1 MEIIPIVN
9 IYLSNFFKQPSFST
23 TFEMTAH
30 GHFERSRES
39 VKGIGLDYFETLI
52 GIRAGLWI

>member
-1 MEIIPIVN
+1 MLVQ
-9 IYLSNFFKQPSFST
+9 FFKAPLFLDSARNDY
-23 TFEMTAH
+23 AH

-52 GIRAGLWI
+52 GINHKFLQENDF